1 MKLDVYQML
10 IKCNVFQMIHSLTN
24 VLEVFVCLLV
34 MVLKMFI
41 VSSQEHVQVCIKC
54 K

>member
-24 VLEVFVCLLV
+24 VLRGVCMRTGYGPENVHSFLSGACTG
-34 MVLKMFI
+34 M
-41 VSSQEHVQVCIKC
+41 H
-54 K
+54 